1 MVVGA
6 SVRIRDLRPAGA
18 DVNRA
23 LLQERRRQSPGP
35 LRHRSAVVLEE
46 LQTHSSCLRG
56 FGLCVPLA
64 TSETA
69 PRVQARLRAHSGH
82 ITSAWAVHPDDRE
95 RGPTQRACR
104 LGGGRGRLN
113 RRQVTPLT
121 PGSATPKPSSGC
133 TWRASNRRL
142 PPCGQQLHRRGR
154 TGRQR
159 GCAAPEANGALSR
172 GAVAA
177 PRTTGCRLPTAR
189 PEGLLKL
196 GGLRSVITRRPAT
209 ARRGCLVTD
218 VTERVIDVEPHP
230 QAATE
235 APAIGDGT
243 HKRAYST
250 QIVLINLTA
259 EHSMH

>member
-1 MVVGA
+1 
-6 SVRIRDLRPAGA
+6 
-18 DVNRA
+18 
-23 LLQERRRQSPGP
+23 
-35 LRHRSAVVLEE
+35 
-46 LQTHSSCLRG
+46 
-56 FGLCVPLA
+56 LCVPLA

-95 RGPTQRACR
+95 RGPTESACR
-104 LGGGRGRLN
+104 LGGCRGRLN
-113 RRQVTPLT
+113 RREVTPLT
-121 PGSATPKPSSGC
+121 PGSASRS
-133 TWRASNRRL
+133 RAPAARSAPVTAGDRPRVNNFVAA
-142 PPCGQQLHRRGR
+142 
-154 TGRQR
+154 
-159 GCAAPEANGALSR
+159 AAPAASKRGAAPKANGALSR

-177 PRTTGCRLPTAR
+177 PRTTACRLPTAR
-189 PEGLLKL
+189 PEGLLNL

-235 APAIGDGT
+235 VPAIGDGT